1 MAIESRRESRLS
13 IQEVSNLLG
22 VHCSTV
28 ERWIRSGVRG
38 RVLPSVLVGG
48 RRYVQRE
55 AIELFENQG
64 KLPET
69 TTDAKRLQKAQNEL
83 AELGVG
89 TQRIKKGERA

>member
-1 MAIESRRESRLS
+1 MTIESRRESRLS

-28 ERWIRSGVRG
+28 ERWIRCGVRG

-55 AIELFENQG
+55 AVELFENQET
-64 KLPET
+64 LPEKT
-69 TTDAKRLQKAQNEL
+69 PDAKRFHKAQSEL

-89 TQRIKKGERA
+89 TRKTKKGNQ